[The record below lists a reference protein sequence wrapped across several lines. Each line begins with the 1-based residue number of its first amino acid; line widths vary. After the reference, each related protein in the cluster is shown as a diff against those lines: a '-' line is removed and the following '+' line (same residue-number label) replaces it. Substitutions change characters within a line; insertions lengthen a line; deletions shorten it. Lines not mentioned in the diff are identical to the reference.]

1 MYYVTIKID
10 FTQPHFKRE
19 LLFDEFMSKI
29 AGKET
34 TGGKVR
40 KKAD

>member
-1 MYYVTIKID
+1 MYYLTIKID
-10 FTQPHFKRE
+10 LVKPHFKRN
-19 LLFDEFMSKI
+19 LLFDDLMSKI